1 MASLMETAKAWL
13 SIGGRI
19 MIFPDNSLDGA
30 LSAEHLFS
38 LKLSDEEA
46 ERRMGIAR
54 AYNTAQAE
62 NPAGL
67 ATLVREY
74 GEPTANAFIVWEA

>member
-1 MASLMETAKAWL
+1 MASLMETAEAWL

-19 MIFPDNSLDGA
+19 MIYPDNSLDGA

-38 LKLSDEEA
+38 LNLSDEEA

-54 AYNTAQAE
+54 AYNAAQDAD
-62 NPAGL
+62 PAGL

>member
-1 MASLMETAKAWL
+1 MASLMQTAETWL

-19 MIFPDNSLDGA
+19 MIYPDNSLDGA

-46 ERRMGIAR
+46 ERRMTIAQ
-54 AYNTAQAE
+54 AYNAAQAE
-62 NPAGL
+62 DPAGL